1 MFAFAALA
9 DNIMVVAVKIA
20 NDFVFMF
27 SPFCDSIIKKR
38 VINMQENKP
47 FLVVGLGNPGAQYAN
62 TRHNV
67 GFMAVDAMAG
77 PGTTWKGEK
86 DAMTARAEI
95 DGRRV
100 IFAKPQTFMNNS
112 GVAVGALMAFYKI
125 PLENLIVIHD
135 DMDITVGDCREKI
148 GGGSA
153 GHNGIR
159 SIDGHVGREYRRIR
173 IGIGHPRDFNLPMDP
188 ADWVLGKFG
197 AAQLE
202 QISAVIEKIKLW

>member
-1 MFAFAALA
+1 
-9 DNIMVVAVKIA
+9 
-20 NDFVFMF
+20 
-27 SPFCDSIIKKR
+27 
-38 VINMQENKP
+38 MQENKP
-47 FLVVGLGNPGAQYAN
+47 ILVVGLGNPGTQYAC

-67 GFMAVDAMAG
+67 GFMAVDHLAG
-77 PGTTWKGEK
+77 ADATWKSER
-86 DAMTARAEI
+86 DALTARMDV

-100 IFAKPQTFMNNS
+100 IFVKPQTFMNNS
-112 GVAVGALMAFYKI
+112 GVAVQSLMTFYKV

-159 SIDGHVGREYRRIR
+159 SIDTHVGRDYRRIR
-173 IGIGHPRDFNLPMDP
+173 IGVGHPRDFGLPMDP

-197 AAQLE
+197 ATQME
-202 QISAVIEKIKLW
+202 MIQETIGKIKLW